1 MMKDIKYL
9 LTLGAWGV
17 LLLKWQQE
25 SLLCMITR
33 RYIRFRLTAA
43 LYLYEWCWVLSNL
56 ISCRQQC
63 CSRLPKIHISLKFQT
78 TYRMMGNFSYSCAC
92 NVIKD
97 VAPLQLNCWVTLSLG
112 NAWMH
117 YCSMH
122 GASTGS
128 SLSEPCPV
136 VWKRKNSSIRKH
148 GYHAPTH
155 LIYYGIWFRRLAYV
169 DKSLP
174 NWHIYSFNSHPYSSD
189 AWTVLSLSF
198 HRKKIIICL
207 LWFVLIDLDRW
218 MEIWWLLV
226 VVWTDAT
233 WNIAYPWICLSLW
246 SVL

>member
-1 MMKDIKYL
+1 
-9 LTLGAWGV
+9 V
-17 LLLKWQQE
+17 LFKIAQDTYKPE
-25 SLLCMITR
+25 IPDN
-33 RYIRFRLTAA
+33 
-43 LYLYEWCWVLSNL
+43 LSDDGKL
-56 ISCRQQC
+56 
-63 CSRLPKIHISLKFQT
+63 F
-78 TYRMMGNFSYSCAC
+78 
-92 NVIKD
+92 
-97 VAPLQLNCWVTLSLG
+97 LQLCLQRDQRRRPTSAQLLGHPFTRNQGLASSSRMGCDPSHQIKSLG

-233 WNIAYPWICLSLW
+233 WNIAYPW
-246 SVL
+246 